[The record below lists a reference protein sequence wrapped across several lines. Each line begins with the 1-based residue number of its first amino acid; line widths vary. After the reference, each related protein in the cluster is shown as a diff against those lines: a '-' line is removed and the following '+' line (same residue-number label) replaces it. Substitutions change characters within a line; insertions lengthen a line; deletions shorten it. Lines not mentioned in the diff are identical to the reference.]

1 VSFER
6 AVVVKRATR
15 LEELVARFNTKA
27 QARFYVESASANF
40 SDYDAEDAAYRKALE
55 EVTHALSAIVK
66 VHVIDRVFL
75 PNYVFA
81 LNKEVVVV
89 VGQDGLVAN
98 TAKYAL
104 GLPIVG
110 VNPEPTRYDGVLL
123 PFDAKTGPAAVR
135 RVVEG
140 RAQVT
145 QVSMAEAKLND
156 GQRLL
161 AFNDL
166 FIGVRTH
173 VSARYRIA
181 VHGKSEEQSS
191 SGILVCTGAGST
203 GWMSSVFNMAAGIGQ
218 LTGTKVSPL
227 RPLHW
232 SSRQL
237 LYVVREPFVSK
248 TSGAHITAGKLAEN
262 QSLEI
267 ESHMPVNGVIF
278 SDGIENDFIQFNSG
292 AITHIGVA
300 SSSALLVKR
309 DTQPVRRAKKI

>member
-1 VSFER
+1 MNFER

-27 QARFYVESASANF
+27 QARFYIENAGGNF
-40 SDYDAEDAAYRKALE
+40 SDYDAEDGAYHSSLDE
-55 EVTHALSAIVK
+55 ISHALRGIVK
-66 VHVIDRVFL
+66 LHLIDRSFL
-75 PNYVFA
+75 ANYVFA
-81 LNKEVVVV
+81 ENELVVV

-104 GLPIVG
+104 SRPIIG
-110 VNPEPTRYDGVLL
+110 VNPEPARYDGILL
-123 PFDAKTGPAAVR
+123 PFNARTGVTAVR
-135 RVVEG
+135 QVLEG
-140 RAQVT
+140 KAHIT
-145 QVSMAEAKLND
+145 TVSMAEARLND

-181 VHGKSEEQSS
+181 VHGKQEEQSS
-191 SGILVCTGAGST
+191 SGILVSTGAGST
-203 GWMSSVFNMAAGIGQ
+203 GWMSSVFNMAAGIAQ
-218 LTGTKVSPL
+218 MTGTRVPKLGPL
-227 RPLHW
+227 PW
-232 SSRQL
+232 SARQL

-248 TSGAHITAGKLAEN
+248 TSGAHITAGALAERE
-262 QSLEI
+262 SLEI

-292 AITHIGVA
+292 ATAHVGVA
-300 SSSALLVKR
+300 AASAHLVTNAK
-309 DTQPVRRAKKI
+309 PVRRPLKR